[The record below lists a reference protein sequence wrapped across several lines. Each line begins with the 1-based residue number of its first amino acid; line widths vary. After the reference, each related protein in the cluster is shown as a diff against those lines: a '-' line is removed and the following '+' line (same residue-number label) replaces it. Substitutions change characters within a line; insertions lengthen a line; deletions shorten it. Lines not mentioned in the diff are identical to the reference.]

1 MKKKIYPY
9 AVARI
14 RMLERSLLTEKEY
27 MQMVDARSAD
37 EAMKVLVDAGYGEF
51 GQADAREF
59 EKLLSAQ
66 LSKAYSDVR
75 ELVTNENF
83 MDVFLYKNDYHNL
96 KVLIK
101 ADITGTD
108 ADNYLIGGGTVDLEV
123 LKSAFATKNFGSI
136 PFVMQEA
143 VAEAYEAYGK
153 NQSGQAVDLVLDK
166 AAFKQM
172 DITAKKSGSEFIKKY
187 VEYVCDITNL
197 KNFLRVKTMKRP
209 FEMFAEIYVE
219 GGSITADAFR
229 TAYGADTPWAGFR
242 GSQYGELCTEGM
254 PQGFTVFERLCD
266 NFIMRFIREAKY
278 RSLTMEPMAAYIY
291 ARETEVKTVRIIMSG
306 KLNDIDADII
316 KERLRDAYV

>member
-1 MKKKIYPY
+1 MGKKIYPY

-27 MQMVDARSAD
+27 TQMIDARSAD
-37 EAMKVLVDAGYGEF
+37 EAMKILMDAGYGEF
-51 GQADAREF
+51 GMADARDF
-59 EKLLSAQ
+59 ETLLSAQ

-75 ELVTNENF
+75 ELTTENF

-101 ADITGTD
+101 ADITETD
-108 ADNYLIGGGTVDLEV
+108 ADAYLIGGGTVDLEV
-123 LKSAFATKNFGSI
+123 MKNAFAGKNFSTI
-136 PFVMQEA
+136 PYEMQEA
-143 VAEAYEAYGK
+143 VAAAYEAYGK
-153 NQSGQAVDLVLDK
+153 NQSGQAVDIVLDK
-166 AAFKQM
+166 AAFRQM
-172 DITAKKSGSEFIKKY
+172 SLTAKKSGSDFIKKY

-197 KNFLRVKTMKRP
+197 KNFLRVKTMRRP

-229 TAYGADTPWAGFR
+229 TAFGADTPWGGFK
-242 GSQYGELCTEGM
+242 GSQYGELCAEGM

-266 NFIMRFIREAKY
+266 NFIMAFIREAKY

>member
-1 MKKKIYPY
+1 MGKKIYPY

-14 RMLERSLLTEKEY
+14 RMLERSLLSEKEF
-27 MQMVDARSAD
+27 MQMIDARSAD
-37 EAMKVLVDAGYGEF
+37 EALKVLLDAGYGDSA
-51 GQADAREF
+51 QVDARDF

-66 LSKAYSDVR
+66 LAKAYSDVR

-108 ADNYLIGGGTVDLEV
+108 AEPYLIGGGTVNLEV
-123 LKSAFATKNFGSI
+123 LKGAFAAKNFSTI
-136 PFVMQEA
+136 PFVMQES

-153 NQSGQAVDLVLDK
+153 NQSGQAVDIVLDK
-166 AAFKQM
+166 AAFRQM
-172 DITAKKSGSEFIKKY
+172 NITAKKSGSDFIKKY
-187 VEYVCDITNL
+187 VEYVSDITNL

-209 FEMFAEIYVE
+209 FEMFAEIHVE
-219 GGSITADAFR
+219 GGSITVDAFR
-229 TAYGADTPWAGFR
+229 TAYGADSPWAGFK
-242 GSQYGELCTEGM
+242 GSQYGELCSEGM

-266 NFIMRFIREAKY
+266 NFIMGFIREAKY

-306 KLNDIDADII
+306 KLNDIDAEII

>member
-1 MKKKIYPY
+1 MGKKIYPY

-27 MQMVDARSAD
+27 TQMIDARSAD
-37 EAMKVLVDAGYGEF
+37 EAMKILMDAGYGEF
-51 GQADAREF
+51 GIADARDF
-59 EKLLSAQ
+59 ETLLSAQ

-75 ELVTNENF
+75 ELTTENF

-101 ADITGTD
+101 ADITETD
-108 ADNYLIGGGTVDLEV
+108 ADAYLIGGGTVDLEV
-123 LKSAFATKNFGSI
+123 MKNAFAGKSFSTI
-136 PFVMQEA
+136 PYEMQEA
-143 VAEAYEAYGK
+143 VAAAYEAYGK
-153 NQSGQAVDLVLDK
+153 NQSGQAVDIVLDK
-166 AAFKQM
+166 AAFRQM
-172 DITAKKSGSEFIKKY
+172 SLTAKKSGSDFIKKY

-197 KNFLRVKTMKRP
+197 KNFLRVKTMRRP

-229 TAYGADTPWAGFR
+229 TAFGADTPWGGFK
-242 GSQYGELCTEGM
+242 GSQYGELCAEGM

-266 NFIMRFIREAKY
+266 NFIMAFIREAKY

>member
-1 MKKKIYPY
+1 MGKKIYPY

-27 MQMVDARSAD
+27 TQMIDARSAD
-37 EAMKVLVDAGYGEF
+37 EAMKILMDAGYSEF
-51 GQADAREF
+51 GMAEARDF
-59 EKLLSAQ
+59 ETLLSAQ

-75 ELVTNENF
+75 ELTTENF

-101 ADITGTD
+101 ADITETEAD
-108 ADNYLIGGGTVDLEV
+108 AYLIGGGTVDIEV
-123 LKSAFATKNFGSI
+123 MKNAFAGKNFSTI
-136 PFVMQEA
+136 PYEMQEA
-143 VAEAYEAYGK
+143 VAAAYEAYGK
-153 NQSGQAVDLVLDK
+153 NQSGQAVDIVLDK
-166 AAFKQM
+166 AAFRQM
-172 DITAKKSGSEFIKKY
+172 SLTAKKSGSDFIKKY
-187 VEYVCDITNL
+187 VELVCDITNL
-197 KNFLRVKTMKRP
+197 KNFLRVKTMRRP

-229 TAYGADTPWAGFR
+229 AAFGADTPWGGFK
-242 GSQYGELCTEGM
+242 GSQYGELCAEGM

-266 NFIMRFIREAKY
+266 NFIMGFIREAKY